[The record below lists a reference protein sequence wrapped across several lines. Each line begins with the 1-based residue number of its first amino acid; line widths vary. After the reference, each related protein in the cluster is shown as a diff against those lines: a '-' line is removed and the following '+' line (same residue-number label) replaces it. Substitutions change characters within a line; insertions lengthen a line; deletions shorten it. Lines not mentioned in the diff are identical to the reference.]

1 MIQSRTISHWML
13 QTERRVRRA
22 ASIAAS
28 VWVGSPWHDSI
39 GALAGIL
46 VAVVLTPATP
56 QAFHDPE
63 PDEVGGG
70 P

>member
-1 MIQSRTISHWML
+1 MGFRKRPRWLPVVLASG
-13 QTERRVRRA
+13 A

-28 VWVGSPWHDSI
+28 VWVGSPWHVSI

-46 VAVVLTPATP
+46 VAVILTPATP